1 MDKDIQ
7 EMFQSKNREIL
18 ITNLKFDLDKN
29 VASLLDTITNIYNLE
44 FDTAIMKIIAILN
57 DGSILDAD
65 KFITDK
71 INKVKLEC
79 YNSIE
84 KQLLDK
90 KNIILSKIDVLEFE
104 ESDMAKYYD
113 LVFDSTKSFKEKLK
127 EEAKVIFNQVDTELE
142 EYIIGIVNEDNKELV
157 CSRVTDYL
165 NNRLYG
171 KLETKVH
178 MEVMLRDNNLINK
191 AKEVYLRFQ
200 EITSQTI
207 KN

>member
-44 FDTAIMKIIAILN
+44 FDTAIKKIIAILN

-71 INKVKLEC
+71 INKVKIEC

-142 EYIIGIVNEDNKELV
+142 EYIIGVVNEDNKELV

>member
-29 VASLLDTITNIYNLE
+29 VASLLDTLTNIYNLE
-44 FDTAIMKIIAILN
+44 FDTAIKKIIAILN

-71 INKVKLEC
+71 INKVKIEC

-127 EEAKVIFNQVDTELE
+127 EEAKVIFDQIDIELE
-142 EYIIGIVNEDNKELV
+142 EYIIRVVNDDNKELV

>member
-29 VASLLDTITNIYNLE
+29 VASLLDTLTNIYNLE
-44 FDTAIMKIIAILN
+44 FDTAIKKIIAILN

-71 INKVKLEC
+71 INKVKIEC

-127 EEAKVIFNQVDTELE
+127 EEAKVIFDQINTELE
-142 EYIIGIVNEDNKELV
+142 EYIIRVVNEDNKELV